1 LAKPDHALFAADA
14 LVNLMQYD
22 DAKARILNTEVDLHL
37 LQMVKERIF
46 DGTTDREGIDILTE
60 IFNNEHLRSIMLKP
74 NNKPSFDNGSWH
86 FGGKNAP
93 RRLFKKATNYVL
105 KKTILRLAKQ
115 PVDDFTK
122 PEYPRNIIGI
132 LRKMIETTQ
141 LSSVQNSA
149 INYLRIIADYEDAR
163 QEMIGSGMM
172 EPLLWCLKAS
182 GVNSRALKDV
192 LEMIARNKTLRGE
205 IIENGK
211 ILAEMLSSHYPVEI
225 IRMTDTFKSLSS
237 YGEIRQKVQ
246 EMGEYQNLKK
256 DTLHYLDPHHHPHE
270 HDQYTSASQA
280 IESIIGA
287 YDKTPLQPERF
298 FFLFLFLISIGAFY
312 SPLLVAST

>member
-1 LAKPDHALFAADA
+1 
-14 LVNLMQYD
+14 
-22 DAKARILNTEVDLHL
+22 
-37 LQMVKERIF
+37 
-46 DGTTDREGIDILTE
+46 
-60 IFNNEHLRSIMLKP
+60 
-74 NNKPSFDNGSWH
+74 
-86 FGGKNAP
+86 
-93 RRLFKKATNYVL
+93 
-105 KKTILRLAKQ
+105 
-115 PVDDFTK
+115 
-122 PEYPRNIIGI
+122 
-132 LRKMIETTQ
+132 MIETTQ

-163 QEMIGSGMM
+163 QEMIGGGMM

-246 EMGEYQNLKK
+246 EM
-256 DTLHYLDPHHHPHE
+256 DPHHHPHE